1 MVDRAQI
8 EAALRE
14 RECETFRWIDP
25 EAIVVAHWVRMKCAY
40 GCDGYGRNASC
51 PPNTPAVDDC
61 RRFFRDYREAVMI
74 RFEKAVAQPA
84 DRRPWARQMNQ
95 RLLKLE
101 RDVFLKGYP
110 KAFALYM
117 DNCRVCAECEAK
129 LEDCRSPESIRP
141 APEAMAVDVFS
152 TARAAGFPIE
162 VLTDYSQAM
171 NRYGFLLVE

>member
-1 MVDRAQI
+1 MVDKPRI
-8 EAALRE
+8 EALLRA
-14 RECETFRWIDP
+14 RGCESFRWMDP
-25 EAIVVAHWVRMKCAY
+25 REIVVAQWVRMKCAY

-51 PPNTPAVDDC
+51 PPNTPSVDEC
-61 RRFFRDYREAVMI
+61 RRFFAEYQTAVMVH
-74 RFEKAVAQPA
+74 FEKRVEQPE

-95 RLLKLE
+95 LLLKLE
-101 RDVFLKGYP
+101 RDVFLQGHP

-129 LEDCRSPESIRP
+129 LVDCRSPESIRP

-152 TARAAGFPIE
+152 TAHAAGFPIE
-162 VLTDYSQAM
+162 VLTDYTQPM